1 MKPRRLIS
9 SLLIVAG
16 LALLGTSARHYA
28 RGWLAQREARRTF
41 ESGSAAVRAPETPAF
56 ARVSDRLA
64 FDVGDAG
71 EIPTA
76 SGAVPEGYPYGQPL
90 ARLRIPSARIDAIV
104 FGGADQATLEKGPGH
119 VPGTELPG
127 EEPPLRNC
135 VITGHR
141 DSHFRNLG
149 WLQKGHAIE
158 LETRPGAWR
167 RYRVASREIVTPSDV
182 RVLQPSETPRLTLI
196 TCYPFNYV
204 GPAPKRLVIVAVPV
218 DGAKVPGRG

>member
-1 MKPRRLIS
+1 MRSRRTA
-9 SLLIVAG
+9 SLLLVLSG
-16 LALLGTSARHYA
+16 LFLLGVSGRHYV

-41 ESGSAAVRAPETPAF
+41 ESGRPGTPAPVNPAF

-64 FDVGDAG
+64 FDVGDRG

-76 SGAVPEGYPYGQPL
+76 PGGVPEGYPYGEPV

-127 EEPPLRNC
+127 ADSPFHNC

-141 DSHFRNLG
+141 DSHFRRLG
-149 WLQKGHAIE
+149 WLQKGHEID
-158 LETRPGAWR
+158 LESPPGTRR
-167 RYRVASREIVTPSDV
+167 RYRVVSREIVTPSDV
-182 RVLQPSETPRLTLI
+182 RVIQPTETPRLTLI

-204 GPAPKRLVIVAVPV
+204 GPAPKRLVIVAIPV
-218 DGAKVPGRG
+218 AS